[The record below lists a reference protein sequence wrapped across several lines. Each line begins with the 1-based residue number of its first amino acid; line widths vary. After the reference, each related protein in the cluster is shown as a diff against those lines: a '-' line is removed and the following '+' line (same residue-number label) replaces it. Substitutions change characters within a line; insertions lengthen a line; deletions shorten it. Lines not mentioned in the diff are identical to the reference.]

1 MTPISTSRARGST
14 PRAGGLRAGR
24 LAALLALAPLL
35 PAQEGAPGLE
45 VTATGRTDGHA
56 TLTWTPAGDE
66 ADGLEFELQGARTP
80 DFSSPERCYLG
91 PDRASFRSG
100 LPAGLHHFRVRQR
113 PAGEAA
119 GETGPWSPWSA
130 AATVEI
136 RPYPLRTAWTLFAVG
151 ALLVA
156 SILGFLVVANLRLRR
171 ERLQGQGVHA

>member
-1 MTPISTSRARGST
+1 VTPISTSRAR
-14 PRAGGLRAGR
+14 GLRAGR

-35 PAQEGAPGLE
+35 PAQEGAPALE

-56 TLTWTPAGDE
+56 TLAWTPAGEETDR
-66 ADGLEFELQGARTP
+66 LEFELQASSTP
-80 DFSSPERCYLG
+80 DFEASARCYVG

-119 GETGPWSPWSA
+119 EEAGPWGPWSAP
-130 AATVEI
+130 ATVEI

-171 ERLQGQGVHA
+171 ERLHGKEVHA